1 MRRSTIMIISILA
14 MLLLAGSLMAFDQIV
29 HTITTANGTAEID
42 VDIYGGSPWYTYG
55 PFGIVIN
62 DNNTVTLTGFSNWE
76 VYVLTIYGVSTN
88 GLVHDSDTRYITQF
102 TGPITFYLD
111 LDMPDIP
118 DDPPAGN

>member
-1 MRRSTIMIISILA
+1 MRRNTILIISILA
-14 MLLLAGSLMAFDQIV
+14 MLLLAGSLMAFDQV
-29 HTITTANGTAEID
+29 VNTITTANGNAEID

-62 DNNTVTLTGFSNWE
+62 DNNTVTLTGFPTWG

-88 GLVHDSDTRYITQF
+88 GLVHDSDTRIVTHN
-102 TGPITFYLD
+102 TGPITFHLD
-111 LDMPDIP
+111 LKTPTIP